1 IARQQVALVAALRD
15 RDEAREYLRER
26 GNDVL
31 QLRGELHESNTPQH
45 ALSEQ
50 VVKQNVEIQCLSALV
65 ESERVMRETAQ
76 GLQNVLAADGRRQDE
91 EIRVLR
97 SNLQAARHDLR
108 LKEVQSNERMLA
120 NEALKKK
127 IQEARGPLI
136 QPGLQ
141 KVIEELKESEEKR
154 QDLVKE
160 AATSAAEIA
169 RRARSGGSRSCQGGP
184 PFEGNAEEMADRF
197 RGVAALRDEVIPK
210 IEELRDRLVLAL
222 RNGVMGDEG
231 LRGVVDFMNWSRDSF
246 LVVGDLSGWVKAW
259 HARAPFAG
267 TVNVIGKYVV
277 GVWAR
282 ANTPVGDRV
291 PDPAP

>member
-1 IARQQVALVAALRD
+1 
-15 RDEAREYLRER
+15 AREYLRER

-169 RRARSGGSRSCQGGP
+169 RLK
-184 PFEGNAEEMADRF
+184 EMLKAVLNDQDERDR
-197 RGVAALRDEVIPK
+197 VAAEVVK
-210 IEELRDRLVLAL
+210 EARHSKEMLKKWQTAFEESPPCATR
-222 RNGVMGDEG
+222 
-231 LRGVVDFMNWSRDSF
+231 
-246 LVVGDLSGWVKAW
+246 
-259 HARAPFAG
+259 
-267 TVNVIGKYVV
+267 
-277 GVWAR
+277 
-282 ANTPVGDRV
+282 
-291 PDPAP
+291 